1 MNDNQET
8 KSFINSFLQIGGVWI
23 NSKSG
28 DKGCDPNRHRNCHFY
43 PNEKQLNQ
51 VTCSLSGFH
60 FLPNVT
66 RLCAA
71 QEIAIASPTKHN
83 ILCQGKP
90 ALEIISSHPDFAK
103 KNKSKRQTLILSLKS
118 FDNLTNR
125 LVFALIFLTV
135 ISQSCSYQ
143 VGQKRYYVLIEN
155 RLLTL
160 LTTIGIFGTYL
171 PFGHHSG
178 LS

>member
-1 MNDNQET
+1 MNDNRET

-43 PNEKQLNQ
+43 PNEKQLNK

-71 QEIAIASPTKHN
+71 QETAIASPTKHN

-90 ALEIISSHPDFAK
+90 ALEIINSHPDFAK
-103 KNKSKRQTLILSLKS
+103 RKQIKAANIDPIFEIVRQPDQKVS
-118 FDNLTNR
+118 FCFD
-125 LVFALIFLTV
+125 
-135 ISQSCSYQ
+135 ISYSD
-143 VGQKRYYVLIEN
+143 
-155 RLLTL
+155 
-160 LTTIGIFGTYL
+160 TTEL
-171 PFGHHSG
+171 
-178 LS
+178 

>member
-1 MNDNQET
+1 MRRGRVL
-8 KSFINSFLQIGGVWI
+8 KYVFFFLLQIGGVWI

-90 ALEIISSHPDFAK
+90 ALEIINSHPDFE
-103 KNKSKRQTLILSLKS
+103 KRKQIKAANIDPIFEIVRQPDQQVS
-118 FDNLTNR
+118 FCFD
-125 LVFALIFLTV
+125 
-135 ISQSCSYQ
+135 ISYSDITE
-143 VGQKRYYVLIEN
+143 L
-155 RLLTL
+155 
-160 LTTIGIFGTYL
+160 
-171 PFGHHSG
+171 
-178 LS
+178 